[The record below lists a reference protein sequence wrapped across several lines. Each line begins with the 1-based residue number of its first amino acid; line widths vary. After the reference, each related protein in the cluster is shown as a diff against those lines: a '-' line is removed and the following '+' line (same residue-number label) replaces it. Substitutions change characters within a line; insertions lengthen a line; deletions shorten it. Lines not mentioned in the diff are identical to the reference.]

1 MVILHKKREGFL
13 VRLSSLFLRVSVRV
27 VHSPRT
33 DALVLSVS
41 ALLSVPQRVH

>member
-27 VHSPRT
+27 VHSPHT